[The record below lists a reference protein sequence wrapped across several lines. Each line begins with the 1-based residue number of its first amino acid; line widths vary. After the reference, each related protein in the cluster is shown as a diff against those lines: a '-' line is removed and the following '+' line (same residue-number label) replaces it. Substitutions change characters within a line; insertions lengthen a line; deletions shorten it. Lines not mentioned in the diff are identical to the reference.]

1 MRLTKVIYNDST
13 EFVVGIVSKLT
24 KKNLTEYYNIDD
36 YKQRKKALP
45 IMTRHGTKE
54 VPLIVFADENLQEVS
69 AIWSEQK
76 PDWKEEILKN
86 LNNE

>member
-1 MRLTKVIYNDST
+1 
-13 EFVVGIVSKLT
+13 
-24 KKNLTEYYNIDD
+24 
-36 YKQRKKALP
+36 
-45 IMTRHGTKE
+45 MTRHGTKE

-86 LNNE
+86 LNN